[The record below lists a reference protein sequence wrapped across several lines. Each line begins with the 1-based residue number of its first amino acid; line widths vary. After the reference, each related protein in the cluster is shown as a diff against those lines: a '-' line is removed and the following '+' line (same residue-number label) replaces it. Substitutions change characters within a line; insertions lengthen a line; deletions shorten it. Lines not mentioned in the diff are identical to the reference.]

1 MFGTDWVKRAEE
13 LKKEMEKAQRKLNF
27 ATPVHRKEFAEELGK
42 AKSAYDKALGKAL
55 EQKAKERKKAEAK
68 RKAEKKKK
76 K

>member
-1 MFGTDWVKRAEE
+1 MFTDWVKKAEE

-27 ATPVHRKEFAEELGK
+27 ATPVHRKEYAEELGK

-55 EQKAKERKKAEAK
+55 EQKAKERRKKAEAE